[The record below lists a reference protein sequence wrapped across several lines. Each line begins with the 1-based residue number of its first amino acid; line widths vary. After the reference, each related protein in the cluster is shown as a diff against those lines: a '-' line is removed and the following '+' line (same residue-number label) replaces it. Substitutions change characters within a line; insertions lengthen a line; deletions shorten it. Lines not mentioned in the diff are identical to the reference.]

1 MALKILTLLRFR
13 ECLNPNT
20 LKRRKTTKTT
30 IIFLISCRLRNGDA
44 LFNTKKHNHGKKQQ
58 NGKNTMALPSDL
70 LNCYFFNVSLQ
81 NSGICYSTNS
91 LENSSSLVA
100 QLHTRAQAGDVW
112 VDPANNRKFDWLI
125 IDRKCSNTTCTIDLT
140 AKKRCSCRKFLVF
153 TMVLETRLDS
163 IELCRHTE
171 DDYAFLGNEIKKR
184 MAYEFSRTK
193 SRKQTFF
200 FINETNRQHMFDAIG
215 QSPAASASKAA
226 NDSTANWLPF
236 YQQFGHLGADDLF
249 HDLERIQKNVR
260 VPFVYVVLLGK
271 HRRQDRT
278 RYLLFEKPD
287 ERLDVAQKRAQRMF
301 KVQCKG
307 KSKKAF
313 SAELLARVD
322 RMNALWPARMP
333 TWAPFLETCIMLEFS
348 VGIVTI

>member
-1 MALKILTLLRFR
+1 MT
-13 ECLNPNT
+13 
-20 LKRRKTTKTT
+20 
-30 IIFLISCRLRNGDA
+30 
-44 LFNTKKHNHGKKQQ
+44 
-58 NGKNTMALPSDL
+58 LPSDL
-70 LNCYFFNVSLQ
+70 LNCYFFNVSLK

-91 LENSSSLVA
+91 LEISSSLVA

-112 VDPANNRKFDWLI
+112 VDAANNRKFDWLI
-125 IDRKCSNTTCTIDLT
+125 IDRKCNATCTIDLS
-140 AKKRCSCRKFLVF
+140 AKKRCLCRKFLVF
-153 TMVLETRLDS
+153 TMVVETRLDS
-163 IELCRHTE
+163 IEFNPD

-184 MAYEFSRTK
+184 IAYEFSRTK

-236 YQQFGHLGADDLF
+236 YQQFCHLAADELF

-260 VPFVYVVLLGK
+260 VPFVYVVVPGK
-271 HRRQDRT
+271 HRRQDKT

-287 ERLDVAQKRAQRMF
+287 ERLDKAQKHAKQMFSAQS
-301 KVQCKG
+301 KG
-307 KSKKAF
+307 KNKKVFA
-313 SAELLARVD
+313 AELLGRID